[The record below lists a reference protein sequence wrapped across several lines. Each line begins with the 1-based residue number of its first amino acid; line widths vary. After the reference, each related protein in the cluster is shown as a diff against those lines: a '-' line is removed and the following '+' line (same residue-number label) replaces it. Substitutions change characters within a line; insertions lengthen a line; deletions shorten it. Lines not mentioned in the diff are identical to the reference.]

1 MMMILGID
9 EDDVNNGD
17 VGDSDKVYHD
27 DEDGDDN
34 EDDNNRN
41 RSYLLRCQ
49 TKVHLIPLDTI
60 GGSVVNKHQS
70 NTMKK
75 SRGEAVTVRH

>member
-1 MMMILGID
+1 MLIMVMLVIVI
-9 EDDVNNGD
+9 
-17 VGDSDKVYHD
+17 KFIMTTVYD

-34 EDDNNRN
+34 EDDINNRN
-41 RSYLLRCQ
+41 RSYLLSCQ
-49 TKVHLIPLDTI
+49 TKVYLIPLDTI